1 MNIPESVRIA
11 GVEYRI
17 VDVEYLTQDGK
28 ELMGQIDYTATE
40 IRLSKAIG
48 MSHDAKC
55 LTLMHEIAHGIVN
68 NAMLTLD
75 NEEDVVEAFARGM
88 YQLIQDNGHRLF
100 GKGEQFGKE
109 KDA

>member
-17 VDVEYLTQDGK
+17 VDAEYLTNNGK
-28 ELMGQIDYTATE
+28 ELMGEIDYTETE

-68 NAMLTLD
+68 NAMLTLT

-88 YQLIQDNGHRLF
+88 YQIIQDNEDRLF
-100 GKGEQFGKE
+100 GKGEQLGKE
-109 KDA
+109 K